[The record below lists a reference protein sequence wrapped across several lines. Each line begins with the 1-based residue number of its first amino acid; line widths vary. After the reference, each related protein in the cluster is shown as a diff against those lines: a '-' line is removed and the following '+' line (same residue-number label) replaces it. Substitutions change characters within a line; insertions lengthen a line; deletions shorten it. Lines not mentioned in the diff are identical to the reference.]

1 MNKNSRLVYS
11 TDQGRIK
18 EEILPDFDSQKDQL
32 ISLKLDKKSRRG
44 KTVTIATGF
53 RLPDREIKS
62 LAKALRKKCSTGGTF
77 DKDTIELQGNFLEK
91 TALELQANNFSV
103 KILK

>member
-18 EEILPDFDSQKDQL
+18 EEIHPDFDSQKDRL
-32 ISLKLDKKSRRG
+32 IFLKLDKKSRRG
-44 KTVTIATGF
+44 RTVTVATGF
-53 RLPDREIKS
+53 CLPNKQLKS

>member
-11 TDQGRIK
+11 TDKGRIH
-18 EEILPDFDSQKDQL
+18 EEIRPDFDCQKDQL

-44 KTVTIATGF
+44 RTVTVATGF
-53 RLPDREIKS
+53 CLPDREIKS

-77 DKDTIELQGNFLEK
+77 DKDTIELQGNFLAK

>member
-18 EEILPDFDSQKDQL
+18 EEIHPDFDSQIDRL
-32 ISLKLDKKSRRG
+32 IFLKLDKKSKRG
-44 KTVTIATGF
+44 KTITIATGF

>member
-1 MNKNSRLVYS
+1 MSKNSRLVYS
-11 TDQGRIK
+11 TDKGRID
-18 EEILPDFDSQKDQL
+18 EEIRPDFVCQKDQL

-44 KTVTIATGF
+44 KTVTVATGF
-53 RLPDREIKS
+53 RLPDKELKI

-91 TALELQANNFSV
+91 TALELKANNFSV
-103 KILK
+103 KILE

>member
-1 MNKNSRLVYS
+1 MSKNSRLVYS
-11 TDQGRIK
+11 TDKSRIDEK
-18 EEILPDFDSQKDQL
+18 IRPDFGCQKDQL

-44 KTVTIATGF
+44 KTVTVATGF
-53 RLPDREIKS
+53 RLPDKELKI

-91 TALELQANNFSV
+91 TALELKANNFSV
-103 KILK
+103 KILE

>member
-11 TDQGRIK
+11 TEKGRIH
-18 EEILPDFDSQKDQL
+18 EEIHPDFDCQKDQL
-32 ISLKLDKKSRRG
+32 ISLRLDKKSRRG
-44 KTVTIATGF
+44 KTVTVATGF
-53 RLPDREIKS
+53 RLPNKELKS

-77 DKDTIELQGNFLEK
+77 DRNTIELQGNFLEK

>member
-11 TDQGRIK
+11 TDKGRIH
-18 EEILPDFDSQKDQL
+18 EEKRPDFGCQKDQL

-44 KTVTIATGF
+44 RTVTVATGF
-53 RLPDREIKS
+53 RLPNKELKS

-91 TALELQANNFSV
+91 TALELRANNFSV
-103 KILK
+103 TILE

>member
-1 MNKNSRLVYS
+1 MSKNSRLIYS
-11 TDQGRIK
+11 TDKSRIDEK
-18 EEILPDFDSQKDQL
+18 IRPDFVCQKDQL

-44 KTVTIATGF
+44 KTVTVATGF
-53 RLPDREIKS
+53 RLPDKELKI

-91 TALELQANNFSV
+91 TALELKANNFSV
-103 KILK
+103 KILE

>member
-11 TDQGRIK
+11 TDKGRIN
-18 EEILPDFDSQKDQL
+18 EEIPPDFDCHKDQL
-32 ISLKLDKKSRRG
+32 IALKLEKKSRRG
-44 KTVTIATGF
+44 RTVTVATGF
-53 RLPDREIKS
+53 RLPNKELKS

-91 TALELQANNFSV
+91 IALELQANNFSV

>member
-11 TDQGRIK
+11 TDQGRIR
-18 EEILPDFDSQKDQL
+18 EEKRPDCDSQKDRL
-32 ISLKLDKKSRRG
+32 IFLKLDKKSRRG
-44 KTVTIATGF
+44 RTVTVATGF
-53 RLPDREIKS
+53 RLPTKELKS

-77 DKDTIELQGNFLEK
+77 DKDKIELQGNFLEK

-103 KILK
+103 KILE

>member
-18 EEILPDFDSQKDQL
+18 EEIHPDFDSQKDQL
-32 ISLKLDKKSRRG
+32 ISLKLDKKSRGGR
-44 KTVTIATGF
+44 TVTVATGF
-53 RLPDREIKS
+53 RLPEQDIKS
-62 LAKALRKKCSTGGTF
+62 LAKALRKKCSTGGTVN
-77 DKDTIELQGNFLEK
+77 KDTIELQGNFLEK

>member
-1 MNKNSRLVYS
+1 MV
-11 TDQGRIK
+11 
-18 EEILPDFDSQKDQL
+18 
-32 ISLKLDKKSRRG
+32 SLRLDKKSRRG
-44 KTVTIATGF
+44 KTVTVATGF
-53 RLPDREIKS
+53 RLPNKELKS

-91 TALELQANNFSV
+91 TALELQANNFRV

>member
-11 TDQGRIK
+11 TDKGRIH
-18 EEILPDFDSQKDQL
+18 EEIRPDFDCQKNQS

-44 KTVTIATGF
+44 RTVTVATGF
-53 RLPDREIKS
+53 CLPDREIKS

-77 DKDTIELQGNFLEK
+77 DKDTIELQGNFLAK

>member
-1 MNKNSRLVYS
+1 MSKNSRLVYS
-11 TDQGRIK
+11 TDKSRIDEK
-18 EEILPDFDSQKDQL
+18 IRPDFVCQKDQL

-44 KTVTIATGF
+44 KTVTVATGF
-53 RLPDREIKS
+53 RLPDKELKI

-91 TALELQANNFSV
+91 TALELKANNFSV
-103 KILK
+103 KILE

>member
-11 TDQGRIK
+11 TEKGRIH
-18 EEILPDFDSQKDQL
+18 EEIHPDFDCQKDRL
-32 ISLKLDKKSRRG
+32 IFLKLDKKSRRG
-44 KTVTIATGF
+44 RTVTVATGF
-53 RLPDREIKS
+53 CLPNKELKS

-91 TALELQANNFSV
+91 IALELQANNFSV

>member
-1 MNKNSRLVYS
+1 MNKNSRFVYS
-11 TDQGRIK
+11 TDQGRIR
-18 EEILPDFDSQKDQL
+18 EEKRPDCDSRKDQL

-44 KTVTIATGF
+44 RTVTVATGF
-53 RLPDREIKS
+53 CLPNKQLKS

-77 DKDTIELQGNFLEK
+77 DRNTIELQGNFLEK

-103 KILK
+103 KILE

>member
-18 EEILPDFDSQKDQL
+18 EKIHPDFDSQKDRL
-32 ISLKLDKKSRRG
+32 IFLKLDKKSRRG
-44 KTVTIATGF
+44 RTVTVATGF
-53 RLPDREIKS
+53 RLPNKELKS

-77 DKDTIELQGNFLEK
+77 DRNTIELQGNFLEK

>member
-11 TDQGRIK
+11 TEKGRIH
-18 EEILPDFDSQKDQL
+18 EEIHLDFDCQKDQL
-32 ISLKLDKKSRRG
+32 ISLRLDKKSRGG
-44 KTVTIATGF
+44 KTVTVATGF
-53 RLPDREIKS
+53 RLPNKEMKS
-62 LAKALRKKCSTGGTF
+62 LAIALRKKCSTGGTF

-91 TALELQANNFSV
+91 IALELQANNFSV

>member
-18 EEILPDFDSQKDQL
+18 EEIRPDFDCRKDQS

-44 KTVTIATGF
+44 RTVTVATGF
-53 RLPDREIKS
+53 CLPDREIKS

-77 DKDTIELQGNFLEK
+77 DKDTIELQGNFLAK

>member
-1 MNKNSRLVYS
+1 MSKNSRLVYS
-11 TDQGRIK
+11 TDKGRID
-18 EEILPDFDSQKDQL
+18 EEIRPDFVFQKDQL

-44 KTVTIATGF
+44 KTVTVATGF
-53 RLPDREIKS
+53 RLPDKELKI

-91 TALELQANNFSV
+91 TALELKANNFSV
-103 KILK
+103 KILE

>member
-11 TDQGRIK
+11 TDKGCIN
-18 EEILPDFDSQKDQL
+18 EEIRPDFDCQKDQL

-44 KTVTIATGF
+44 RTVTVATGF
-53 RLPDREIKS
+53 CLPNEELKS

-91 TALELQANNFSV
+91 TALELKANNFSV
-103 KILK
+103 RILE

>member
-18 EEILPDFDSQKDQL
+18 EEIHPDFDSHKNQL
-32 ISLKLDKKSRRG
+32 ISIKLDKKSRGGR
-44 KTVTIATGF
+44 TVTVATGF
-53 RLPDREIKS
+53 CLPDREIKS

>member
-11 TDQGRIK
+11 TDKGCIN
-18 EEILPDFDSQKDQL
+18 EEIRPDFDCQKDQL

-44 KTVTIATGF
+44 KTVTVATGF
-53 RLPDREIKS
+53 RLPNKELKS
-62 LAKALRKKCSTGGTF
+62 LAKALRIKCSSGGTL

-91 TALELQANNFSV
+91 TALELKANNFSV
-103 KILK
+103 KILE

>member
-11 TDQGRIK
+11 TDKGRIH
-18 EEILPDFDSQKDQL
+18 EEIRPDLDCQRDQL

-44 KTVTIATGF
+44 KTVTVATGF
-53 RLPDREIKS
+53 RLPNKELKS

-77 DKDTIELQGNFLEK
+77 DKDKIELQGNFLEK
-91 TALELQANNFSV
+91 TALELKANNFSV
-103 KILK
+103 KILR